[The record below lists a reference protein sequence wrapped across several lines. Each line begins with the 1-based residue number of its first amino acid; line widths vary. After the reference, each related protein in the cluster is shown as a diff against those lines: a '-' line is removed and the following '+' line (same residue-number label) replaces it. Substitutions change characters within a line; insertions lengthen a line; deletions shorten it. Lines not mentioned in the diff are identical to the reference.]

1 MAEKKSQSE
10 IIREHIN
17 NQFDTKYDYSTKQNR
32 SNDVK
37 IIAKNY
43 KGQVIEKYE
52 ALKSHHAKILKEVMQ
67 KRKLDPRTFGLS
79 KKIPKFTPPDNLDAT
94 ITPKPQSI
102 TQTQPQQTSPGTGA
116 PFSPGQSQMIT
127 PEPQFIKFEPK
138 GVAATWNAL
147 YLGAKSIFSPYATDL
162 TEEEKLSLGEM
173 WTPIFNKYLS
183 EKMEIVVCFIATA
196 GVFAPHIIEGRKISK
211 QQKNKQSVEDLGHE
225 KKDSKKTSEQKKPT
239 QKDVS
244 ASAVPNSAT
253 DQDKLKDEEIRNAK
267 NSDIWEE

>member
-67 KRKLDPRTFGLS
+67 KRQLDPRTFGLS
-79 KKIPKFTPPDNLDAT
+79 KKIPKFTPPNNLDPT

-102 TQTQPQQTSPGTGA
+102 TPPPSPATSTGPISQGQA
-116 PFSPGQSQMIT
+116 PFQTTVPI
-127 PEPQFIKFEPK
+127 PEPQFIKFDPK

-162 TEEEKLSLGEM
+162 TEEEKQSLGEM

-196 GVFAPHIIEGRKISK
+196 GVFAPHIIEGRRISK
-211 QQKNKQSVEDLGHE
+211 KQKNKDSVEDLGKE
-225 KKDSKKTSEQKKPT
+225 KPENTSTQKKPT
-239 QKDVS
+239 KKDKD
-244 ASAVPNSAT
+244 ASAISNYAT
-253 DQDKLKDEEIRNAK
+253 EEDRKKDEEIRNAK
-267 NSDIWEE
+267 DSENIWDK